1 MPLKV
6 NIHDPKTGLRA
17 PLDPMGAQFT
27 QERSGP
33 PFDLDERISPF
44 SAFLEDDAG
53 SNQMAV
59 VATPA
64 APQLFTVPADSDSDI
79 YIVTLQIIITALD
92 MEFGEFGNG
101 AALTNPCILGY
112 KTETRTVVLSDT
124 LASNSDFVLLAQ
136 GQPAF
141 GTTTPP
147 NDFNT
152 FKAQNPIGGNET
164 EDAYI
169 PSLDFRK
176 VFGLP
181 WGIKLPNGRDTELSM
196 TIQDDTTN
204 ATSFTARA
212 FGFIRFPD
220 AGSLTGGS

>member
-1 MPLKV
+1 
-6 NIHDPKTGLRA
+6 
-17 PLDPMGAQFT
+17 MGAVFT

-44 SAFLEDDAG
+44 SAFLEDGAG

-64 APQLFTVPADSDSDI
+64 APQVFSVPASPDTDL

-92 MEFGEFGNG
+92 MDFGDFGNG
-101 AALTNPCILGY
+101 LALTNPCVLAY
-112 KTETRTVVLSDT
+112 KTETQSVVLSDT
-124 LASNSDFVLLAQ
+124 LSSNSEFVLLAQ

-147 NDFNT
+147 TAFNS
-152 FKAQNPIGGNET
+152 FKAQNPVGGNET

-181 WGIKLPNGRDTELSM
+181 WGIKLPHGRDTALSM
-196 TIQDDTTN
+196 TITDDTTN
-204 ATSFTARA
+204 ASSFTARV
-212 FGFIRFPD
+212 FGFARFPD
-220 AGSLTGGS
+220 AGSLVTT